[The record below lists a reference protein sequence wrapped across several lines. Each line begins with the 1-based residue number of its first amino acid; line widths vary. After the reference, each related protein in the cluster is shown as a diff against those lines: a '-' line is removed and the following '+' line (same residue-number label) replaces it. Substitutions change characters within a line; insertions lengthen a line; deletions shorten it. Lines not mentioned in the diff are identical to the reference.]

1 MKYPKEIV
9 LKDGT
14 EAIIRPLGKEDEA
27 ALLEFYAQIPDSDR
41 WYMKYDVMD
50 HEVIHKWIDRIGN
63 STVFSTIAIS
73 ENHVI
78 GHASLHMQDFGC
90 TKHLGRLRVMV
101 IPKFRHKRLGT
112 WMLLNLIRLAMDR
125 GLEELRADFVVG
137 IEDSAIDAAYKLD
150 FFKKAVLE
158 DYIAGPEGH
167 RHDLMIMMKRLHK
180 DWGDF

>member
-1 MKYPKEIV
+1 VKYPKEIV

-14 EAIIRPLGKEDEA
+14 EAIIRPFEKEDQA
-27 ALLEFYAQIPDSDR
+27 VLMQFYAGIPDQDR

-50 HEVIHKWIDRIGN
+50 HEVIHKWIDRIGTG
-63 STVFSTIAIS
+63 TVFSTIALA
-73 ENHVI
+73 EEKVI

-90 TKHLGRLRVMV
+90 TKHMGRLRVMV
-101 IPKFRHKRLGT
+101 IPDFRHQRLGT

-158 DYIAGPEGH
+158 DYIADPDGQ

-180 DWGDF
+180 GWGDF